1 MEKQKRKS
9 IKMLF
14 FSGIFFVSVN
24 KLIEVKKMK
33 KVLSII
39 FVIFISIIFCKISS
53 IKALENDTY
62 VTKTDIENVWSFHY
76 RNGKVWTYGKLPY
89 NYANNV
95 LAYCVQPD
103 SKINTSTYSSF
114 TDFSITGYNE
124 EQKRLMELYSY
135 YGYGFK
141 NHNTLKYYMAT
152 QELIWLLSKD
162 ERIKW
167 TVGSTSDTEE
177 INVDKEKNEILNL
190 INKKD
195 ILPSFNNNT
204 YETSTL
210 NHIELIDNNNVLD
223 NYIVNAS
230 SGVNVKQENN
240 KLIIET
246 NKQGD
251 YILSIKPIVNYNAQ
265 TLAYDNT
272 NIRTQDLATFG
283 SPILKSGQFNIKV
296 NKSKVTINKKDKD
309 TNNLI
314 LDDGNEV
321 LINDKKY
328 EFKNGLINLDLP
340 IGDYEIKEI
349 NASNMYHV
357 NNEILKFNIDKND
370 TIKNIDFYNEKT
382 KGKIIINKTNEEKEK
397 LKDVIFGLYDENGEL
412 INQYKTNKAG
422 VIETELLSL
431 GKYYIKEIRPLYG
444 YLIDDNKYEVNIDYI
459 NDKDNIIEKEVNIV
473 NKKIKCEI
481 VIISQDESS
490 NKINIEF
497 EIYDKK
503 DNLIYSGKTIDG
515 KYNIKLEYGDYYL
528 KEKYVDKGYKR
539 NNEIIEFTVNDDLC
553 NAPLHVKHDKLF
565 MPITSTKKDYCL
577 LISIILVI
585 FIGILYVKKN

>member
-1 MEKQKRKS
+1 
-9 IKMLF
+9 
-14 FSGIFFVSVN
+14 
-24 KLIEVKKMK
+24 MK
-33 KVLSII
+33 KVLSFII
-39 FVIFISIIFCKISS
+39 VLFLSIFLFKISS

-177 INVDKEKNEILNL
+177 INVDKEKNEILSL

-195 ILPSFNNNT
+195 VLPSFNNNT

-223 NYIVNAS
+223 NYIVS
-230 SGVNVKQENN
+230 SSNDISVKQENN
-240 KLIIET
+240 KLIIDT
-246 NKQGD
+246 NKQGN
-251 YILSIKPIVNYNAQ
+251 YTITIKPIVNYNAQ

-283 SPILKSGQFNIKV
+283 SPILKSGQLNVKV
-296 NKSKVTINKKDKD
+296 NKSKVIINKKDKD
-309 TNNLI
+309 TNENI
-314 LDDGNEV
+314 LDDGNVV

-328 EFKNGLINLDLP
+328 EFKNGIINLELP
-340 IGDYEIKEI
+340 IGEYEIKEI

-382 KGKIIINKTNEEKEK
+382 KGKIIVNKTNEENEK
-397 LKDVIFGLYDENGEL
+397 LKDVIFGLYNEEGKL
-412 INQYKTNKAG
+412 LNQYKTNKEG
-422 VIETELLSL
+422 IIETELLPL
-431 GKYYIKEIRPLYG
+431 GNYYIKELKPLYG
-444 YLIDDNKYEVNIDYI
+444 YLIDENKYEININYV
-459 NDKDNIIEKEVNIV
+459 NDKDNIIEKEINVI
-473 NKKIKCEI
+473 NKKIKCET
-481 VIISQDESS
+481 VIISEDDSL
-490 NKINIEF
+490 KNIDTEF
-497 EIYDKK
+497 DIFDKN
-503 DNLIYSGKTIDG
+503 DNLIYSGKPING
-515 KYNIKLEYGDYYL
+515 QAEIKLEYGEYYL
-528 KEKYVDKGYKR
+528 KEKHVDNGYKR
-539 NNEIIEFTVNDDLC
+539 NNERIEFTVNDDFC
-553 NAPLHVKHDKLF
+553 NAPLHIKHDKLF

-577 LISIILVI
+577 LISIILI
-585 FIGILYVKKN
+585 LFMGIIYVKKNK